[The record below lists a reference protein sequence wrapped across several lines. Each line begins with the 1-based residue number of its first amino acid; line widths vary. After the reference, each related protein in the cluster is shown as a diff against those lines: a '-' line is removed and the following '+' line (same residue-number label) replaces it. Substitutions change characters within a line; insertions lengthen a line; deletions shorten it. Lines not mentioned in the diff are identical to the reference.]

1 MPDQILSIIIF
12 LPIISAIFISL
23 QKRVGAVIVISALSS
38 AFTTILSIGLFFF
51 YDPNVSGLQFVHWIP
66 DWIVSGKL
74 SIDYHLGLDGV
85 ALLLFA
91 LTAFM
96 FFLSS
101 IASWSNIPKKI
112 KEFHICLLI
121 LETAVLGVFASGN
134 LVLFYVF
141 WELMVLPMVLMIGIW
156 GGEDRTKAALK
167 YFLFSMAGSL
177 FMLGGI
183 LTLYFKTGKTSIESL
198 ATSDLSVYTG
208 DLQWFLF
215 FTFFLAFAIKIPLFP
230 FHTWMPD
237 VHTQAPTVGS
247 VDLAGVLLKIGAY
260 GFIRFCIPFFPEL
273 SLSSIDWI
281 QILAVIGI
289 LYGAMAALVQHDIKR
304 IIAYS
309 SLSHLGF
316 CMLGIFSFTKE
327 GVIGGMLQ
335 MISHGIST
343 GMLFLMIGMVY
354 ERARTR
360 EISEFGGL
368 AKQMP
373 VFSTFFLIAVLS
385 SVGLP
390 GMNGFVGEFL
400 ILMGALKSNVWV
412 GGFAS
417 LGVVFGALYLLWFV
431 KRFLFGVNKTIQAKP
446 YKDLSF
452 REVGILTPLVIFIF
466 WIGIYPKPFLEILQ
480 SSTYV
485 FLNQAS
491 VQSIE
496 ERKTD
501 SSLSNLTV
509 REKEFKDYI
518 SLGKIPLSY
527 EERLGKFV
535 SVYAIKN
542 INFQKNEVK
551 PILNLNGIEEKIE
564 SDFDLE
570 NKGE

>member
-1 MPDQILSIIIF
+1 MPEQILSIIIF
-12 LPIISAIFISL
+12 LPIVSAFLIAF
-23 QKRVGAVIVISALSS
+23 QKRVGSIIIISALSS
-38 AFTTILSIGLFFF
+38 AFTTILSVGLFFF
-51 YDPNVSGLQFVHWIP
+51 YDPNNSGLQFVHWIP

-74 SIDYHLGLDGV
+74 SVDYHLGLDGV

-101 IASWSNIPKKI
+101 LASWSNIPRRI
-112 KEFHICLLI
+112 KEFHICLLV
-121 LETAVLGVFASGN
+121 LETAVLGVFASAN

-156 GGEDRTKAALK
+156 GGEGRTRAALK

-198 ATSDLSVYTG
+198 ALSDLSVYSME
-208 DLQWFLF
+208 LQWFLF
-215 FTFFLAFAIKIPLFP
+215 FSFFIAFAIKIPLFP

-237 VHTQAPTVGS
+237 VHTEAPTVGS

-273 SLSSIDWI
+273 SLDFKDWV

-316 CMLGIFSFTKE
+316 CLLGIFSFTQE
-327 GVIGGMLQ
+327 GVTGGMLQ

-360 EISEFGGL
+360 DISEFGGL
-368 AKQMP
+368 ATQMP
-373 VFSTFFLIAVLS
+373 IFSTFFLIAVLS
-385 SVGLP
+385 SIGLP
-390 GMNGFVGEFL
+390 GTNGFVGEFL
-400 ILMGALKSNVWV
+400 ILMGALKANLWI
-412 GGFAS
+412 GGIAS
-417 LGVVFGALYLLWFV
+417 LGVIFGALYLLWFV
-431 KRFLFGVNKTIQAKP
+431 KRFLFGMNKTIQAKP

-452 REVGILTPLVIFIF
+452 REIGILSPLVVFIF
-466 WIGIYPKPFLEILQ
+466 WIGIYPKPFLEILEP
-480 SSTYV
+480 SSRV

-491 VQSIE
+491 VAVIA
-496 ERKTD
+496 ERKTSGLTSEI
-501 SSLSNLTV
+501 SST
-509 REKEFKDYI
+509 KQEFRDYI
-518 SLGKIPLSY
+518 SLGKIPVSF
-527 EERLGKFV
+527 EERLGKYV
-535 SVYAIKN
+535 SPYSLPSLKN
-542 INFQKNEVK
+542 QSEKE
-551 PILNLNGIEEKIE
+551 PILDLKGIDESIQ
-564 SDFDLE
+564 SDFE
-570 NKGE
+570 KETKEK

>member
-1 MPDQILSIIIF
+1 MPEQILSIIIF
-12 LPIISAIFISL
+12 LPIVSAVLIAF
-23 QKRVGAVIVISALSS
+23 QKRVGSIIIISALSS
-38 AFTTILSIGLFFF
+38 AFTTILSVGLFFF
-51 YDPNVSGLQFVHWIP
+51 FDPSNSGLQFVHWIP

-74 SIDYHLGLDGV
+74 SVDYHLGLDGV

-101 IASWSNIPKKI
+101 LASWSNIPRRI
-112 KEFHICLLI
+112 KEFHICLLV
-121 LETAVLGVFASGN
+121 LETAVLGVFASAN

-156 GGEDRTKAALK
+156 GGEGRTKAALK

-198 ATSDLSVYTG
+198 ALSDLSVYSIE
-208 DLQWFLF
+208 LQWFLF
-215 FTFFLAFAIKIPLFP
+215 FSFFIAFAIKIPLFP

-237 VHTQAPTVGS
+237 VHTEAPTVGS

-273 SLSSIDWI
+273 SLDFKDWV
-281 QILAVIGI
+281 QVLAVIGI
-289 LYGAMAALVQHDIKR
+289 IYGAMAALVQHDIKR

-316 CMLGIFSFTKE
+316 CLLGIFSFTQE
-327 GVIGGMLQ
+327 GVTGGMLQ

-368 AKQMP
+368 ATQMP
-373 VFSTFFLIAVLS
+373 IFATFFLIAVLS
-385 SVGLP
+385 SIGLP
-390 GMNGFVGEFL
+390 GTNGFVGEFL
-400 ILMGALKSNVWV
+400 ILMGAVKANVWI
-412 GGFAS
+412 GGVAS
-417 LGVVFGALYLLWFV
+417 LGVIFGALYLLWFV
-431 KRFLFGVNKTIQAKP
+431 KRFLFGMNKTIQAKP

-452 REVGILTPLVIFIF
+452 REIGILSPLVVFIF
-466 WIGIYPKPFLEILQ
+466 WIGIYPKPFLEILEP
-480 SSTYV
+480 SSRV

-491 VQSIE
+491 VSAIA
-496 ERKTD
+496 ERKTSGLTSEI
-501 SSLSNLTV
+501 SST
-509 REKEFKDYI
+509 KQEFRDYV
-518 SLGKIPLSY
+518 SLGKIPVSF
-527 EERLGKFV
+527 EERLGKYV
-535 SVYAIKN
+535 SPYSLPALKK
-542 INFQKNEVK
+542 QSEKD
-551 PILNLNGIEEKIE
+551 PILDLNGIDDSIQ
-564 SDFDLE
+564 SDFE
-570 NKGE
+570 KGTKEK